1 MIAPKQGAIFV
12 GIYYIIY
19 YISLEYTTYKKN
31 HSCIETIY
39 FRLSFAPNLVNK
51 SIIC

>member
-19 YISLEYTTYKKN
+19 YTSLEYTTYKK
-31 HSCIETIY
+31 ITAVLKQFI
-39 FRLSFAPNLVNK
+39 LD
-51 SIIC
+51 